1 MVVWL
6 YRLLVVGCWLLFV
19 CDPSLHPHGPM
30 QLWFTGRRWLLV
42 VVVVVFVVVVVGAGA
57 AYSRLLLFSVCTFFR
72 TQDANTDAMLSTT

>member
-1 MVVWL
+1 M
-6 YRLLVVGCWLLFV
+6 GEPSLFV

-42 VVVVVFVVVVVGAGA
+42 VVVVVVVVVFVVVVVGAGA
-57 AYSRLLLFSVCTFFR
+57 AYNRLLLFLCLHLFR